1 MLVLQFAIACA
12 IAAPLSAQARERE
25 NVDVPQ
31 GHRPPPGMCRIWIDG
46 VPPARQPAP
55 TDCATAI
62 RRRPPNA
69 RVVFGAELRAPR
81 DQRDDHPDPG
91 VKQLVPPAK
100 DDPRAQ
106 PPRPA
111 ERTDSDRTDEARPRP
126 RIDRRPSEPP
136 PPPPAPPPA
145 RDDGRIARP
154 ARGDDRGR
162 AAPRDDRPQRPRTVQ
177 SRPRG
182 GKPPQSFRRFE
193 R

>member
-1 MLVLQFAIACA
+1 MTRSTLVLQFAIACA

-69 RVVFGAELRAPR
+69 RVVFGAELR
-81 DQRDDHPDPG
+81 DQRDDHPDPRV
-91 VKQLVPPAK
+91 VKELAPPTRGE
-100 DDPRAQ
+100 PRAQ
-106 PPRPA
+106 PPA
-111 ERTDSDRTDEARPRP
+111 DRTDSDRTDTSRP
-126 RIDRRPSEPP
+126 RIDRRPTEPP
-136 PPPPAPPPA
+136 PPTAATPSRRDDARGAPPSGA
-145 RDDGRIARP
+145 
-154 ARGDDRGR
+154 DDRGR
-162 AAPRDDRPQRPRTVQ
+162 AKPRDEKPEHSRGAL